1 MKKWLAGIGILG
13 LSVLTLAACG
23 NKSAESENQD
33 TTAVETVVEEVV
45 TPTVDTVA
53 AVVDSTAAAVK

>member
-1 MKKWLAGIGILG
+1 MKKL
-13 LSVLTLAACG
+13 VLFFATAIVAVSFAACG

>member
-45 TPTVDTVA
+45 APTVDTVA

>member
-1 MKKWLAGIGILG
+1 MKKL
-13 LSVLTLAACG
+13 VLFFATAIVAVSFAACG

-33 TTAVETVVEEVV
+33 TTAVETVVEEV
-45 TPTVDTVA
+45 A